1 MDKGRPTSIV
11 VYEGELSTGASHV
24 QSGTVIR
31 TDAPKDNQGLGRA
44 FSPTDL
50 LATALGS
57 CMLTIMG
64 IRART
69 AGHDINGTTAKVTKV
84 MGEQPRRVAE
94 VIIEME
100 VMDRDLAEKDRQ
112 ALEHAALNCPV
123 AKSLS
128 EHLKQTVRFSYLK
141 A

>member
-1 MDKGRPTSIV
+1 MDKGAPTSIV
-11 VYEGELSTGASHV
+11 VYEGELSTGAEHI

-69 AGHDINGTTAKVTKV
+69 AELDINGTTAKMTKV
-84 MGEQPRRVAE
+84 MTDNPRRVAE
-94 VIIEME
+94 IIVEISVKGSE
-100 VMDRDLAEKDRQ
+100 LTQKDRD
-112 ALEHAALNCPV
+112 ALKKAALTCPV

-128 EHLKQTVRFSYLK
+128 EHLKQTVSFNYGE
-141 A
+141 